1 MARTLVKAFELRGI
15 KTMSKHKT
23 RTQELVDNSYDMRY
37 EITRDYPA
45 LLPYHERMAAK
56 LAKPEDLPEI
66 IGGEAVPDDNSTIRE
81 TLISPNTTALD
92 ASLERTRLLQ
102 SAGSLETGLDA
113 AQSINARNSLEKML
127 AHQMAV
133 CHESAMRM
141 MGEALNKPSY
151 NQNAEALMIKKVN
164 LAARLMDVYQK
175 GFDTLTR
182 ARTAGKQTITVKQVH
197 VSGGQNVIADK
208 VTTGGRNRGGGVK
221 ND

>member
-1 MARTLVKAFELRGI
+1 MEK
-15 KTMSKHKT
+15 KKKKT
-23 RTQELVDNSYDMRY
+23 RTQELVNNCNDMRY
-37 EITRDYPA
+37 ELTRDTPA
-45 LLPYHERMAAK
+45 LMPFYERRAK
-56 LAKPEDLPEI
+56 ELSTPEQPFEI
-66 IGGEAVPDDNSTIRE
+66 AGGEVLPTDSFTIRD
-81 TLISPNTTALD
+81 TLRSPNTTSLD
-92 ASLERTRLLQ
+92 ASMERTRLLQ

-133 CHESAMRM
+133 CHEGAMRM
-141 MGEALNKPSY
+141 MAEALNNHSS

-175 GFDTLTR
+175 GFDTLTK

-197 VSGGQNVIADK
+197 VTGGQNVIADK
-208 VTTGGRNRGGGVK
+208 VTTGGRSRGRGVK